1 MFTLTSLNLNGIR
14 SATSKGLEAWLDK
27 AKPDCICVQE
37 VKAQAPDV
45 AGKFEVLAGLKGHF
59 HFAQKKGY
67 SGVGVYTRDE
77 PSDVIVGFDGGEFD
91 GEGRYVELRFDTP
104 ARRRSIISSYFPSGS
119 SGPERQE
126 AKYRFL
132 AAIEPHLQALKAER
146 EFVLCGDLNIAHT
159 PNDLKNWKGNLKNSG
174 FLPEE
179 RAWLTQL
186 TTDCGLVDVYRRLQP
201 DTTDACYTWWSNRG
215 QAYAKNVGWRLDY
228 HLATPALAE
237 TARTEAIYKT
247 EKFSDHAPITI
258 GYDW

>member
-14 SATSKGLEAWLDK
+14 SATSKGLEAWLEK

-45 AGKFEVLAGLKGHF
+45 AGKFEVLAGLNGHF

-237 TARTEAIYKT
+237 TARTETIYKT

>member
-14 SATSKGLEAWLDK
+14 SATSKGLEAWLEK

-45 AGKFEVLAGLKGHF
+45 AGKFEVLAGLTGHF

-67 SGVGVYTRDE
+67 SGVGVYTREE

-91 GEGRYVELRFDTP
+91 DEGRYVELRFDTP

-119 SGPERQE
+119 SGPERQD

-132 AAIEPHLQALKAER
+132 AAIYPHLQALKAER
-146 EFVLCGDLNIAHT
+146 EFVLCGDLNIAHREA
-159 PNDLKNWKGNLKNSG
+159 DLKNWKGNLKNSG

-179 RAWLTQL
+179 RAWMTQL
-186 TTDCGLVDVYRRLQP
+186 TTEGGLVDVYRRLQP